1 MINSKVNSK
10 AIEVNMLAKEISTG
24 LTKLSR
30 SKPLLNVNM
39 EIPKDKTTM
48 SKTAITLE
56 SQIIKIK
63 SIMLGSENTWLTAIE
78 IRAKTVKIISEEP
91 QALKMFLAWFFI
103 DEKEG
108 ESSPK
113 ASLVLAVEPT
123 TKPTALTKLIST
135 G

>member
-91 QALKMFLAWFFI
+91 QALKMFLA
-103 DEKEG
+103 
-108 ESSPK
+108 
-113 ASLVLAVEPT
+113 
-123 TKPTALTKLIST
+123 
-135 G
+135 